1 MNEDTRLSRRHALA
15 LLGGALTAGTALPS
29 MAQPAAWP
37 NKPIRMIVPYAA
49 GGGTDVFAR
58 IVADGL
64 GQRLGQTVIV
74 DNRPGGNGMIGIT
87 TVQRAPADGYT
98 LLFSLTSIIQNPLL
112 YPNVGFDPFKDF
124 VPVSEVGRQPIV
136 FTVSNTLGVD
146 TLEGF
151 IKLAKASPGKYSYG
165 SYGNGSSAHLYAEV
179 LQDAAGIRL
188 LHVPYKGE
196 TPAITDL
203 LGGNVDAVF
212 VSAKG
217 VGQHVAAGK
226 ARSLAVVGTARAP
239 LATTVPTFKELVF
252 AGMDSVGWFGLY
264 LPAGAAPEITKRLST
279 EVATV
284 VQGADAA
291 ARIDAMGI
299 IPVGSTPAQLTATM
313 RADHE
318 RWRGVIQAKNIRLE

>member
-1 MNEDTRLSRRHALA
+1 MQEHKTLSRRRMLALGIALA
-15 LLGGALTAGTALPS
+15 ASAALPTW
-29 MAQPAAWP
+29 AQPAAWP

-58 IVADGL
+58 LVAEGL
-64 GQRLGQTVIV
+64 GRKLGQNVIV
-74 DNRPGGNGMIGIT
+74 DNRPGGNGMLGIT
-87 TVQRAPADGYT
+87 AVQRASADGYT

-124 VPVSEVGRQPIV
+124 VPVSEVGRLPIV
-136 FTVSNTLGVD
+136 FTVNEKLGVD
-146 TLEGF
+146 TLDGF
-151 IKLAKASPGKYSYG
+151 VKLAKAAPGKYSYG
-165 SYGNGSSAHLYAEV
+165 SFGNGSSAHLYAEV

-196 TPAITDL
+196 APAITDM

-212 VSAKG
+212 VSARSMA
-217 VGQHVAAGK
+217 QQVAVGK
-226 ARSLAVVGTARAP
+226 ARSLAAVGTARAP
-239 LATTVPTFKELVF
+239 LAATVPTFKELGY

-264 LPAGAAPEITKRLST
+264 LPAGAPSEIAKRLST
-279 EVATV
+279 DVAEV
-284 VQGADAA
+284 VQSADAK
-291 ARIDAMGI
+291 ARLEAMGV

-318 RWRGVIQAKNIRLE
+318 RWREVIQAKNIRLE